1 VRALA
6 IPAILHS
13 LLQTL
18 VFVVDRIMLG
28 AHGEAS
34 LAAMQLGG
42 ALEWSVWSVFAAFEV
57 GTIARVGRHVG
68 AKEPALARRAA
79 ILSLGLAAGIGSLL
93 TLATPLVRLIM
104 QTATR
109 IRPASSKFSSTT

>member
-1 VRALA
+1 RADLRERLANLRWRGTDAATTKPRLPLNDSLPREVRTLA
-6 IPAILHS
+6 IPAIAHS

-68 AKEPALARRAA
+68 A
-79 ILSLGLAAGIGSLL
+79 
-93 TLATPLVRLIM
+93 
-104 QTATR
+104 
-109 IRPASSKFSSTT
+109 